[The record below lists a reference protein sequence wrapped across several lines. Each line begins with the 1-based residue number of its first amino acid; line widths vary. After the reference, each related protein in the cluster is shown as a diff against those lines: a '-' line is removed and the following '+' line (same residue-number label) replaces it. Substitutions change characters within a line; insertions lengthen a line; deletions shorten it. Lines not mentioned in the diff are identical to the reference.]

1 MAAAVVA
8 MAVDTRARFTAALAL
23 AAAVSVWT
31 GIPPAHAEQ
40 PAAAAGDVDADNTA
54 KNVRDRDEGSVTPL
68 DQSEKQADLEVT
80 QAIRKGLMDGDD
92 FSTNA
97 KNVKVVTS
105 EDGRVTLRGPV
116 DSSAE
121 KAQVVSLAK
130 NVAGPKRQVVDQLEV
145 AAP

>member
-1 MAAAVVA
+1 MT
-8 MAVDTRARFTAALAL
+8 VDARRQFLAALAV
-23 AAAVSVWT
+23 ATTVWAGT
-31 GIPPAHAEQ
+31 PPVHAGQ
-40 PAAAAGDVDADNTA
+40 PAAAADTDADNTA
-54 KNVRDRDEGSVTPL
+54 KNVRDRDDGAVTPL
-68 DQSEKQADLEVT
+68 DQSEKQADLDVT
-80 QAIRKGLMDGDD
+80 QRIRKGLMDGDD

-116 DSSAE
+116 DSSTE

-130 NVAGPKRQVVDQLEV
+130 NVAGPERKVVDQLEV